1 MEQQVLQKTLYKVKE
16 LTQKVGSFILA
27 EQQKLADITIEV
39 KSKNSLVSYVDKQAE
54 EQLVLALEAM
64 LPEAGF
70 IAEEGTSTKVG
81 SHYNWIIDPLDGT
94 TNFLHGLPIY
104 SISIALQYNNEII
117 LGVVYEI
124 GQKEMFYATKG
135 DVAYCNGKQIKV
147 TDNDKLED
155 TLIAT
160 GFPYYD
166 YSQMQE
172 FQNCLAHYMNHTR
185 GLRRMGSA
193 AVDLVYTAIGRFDC
207 FFEYGLNAWDVAAGA
222 FIVQQA
228 GGKVVDY
235 KGGDNYVFGKSIL
248 ATNSKLHD
256 EFLKITKVYFE

>member
-1 MEQQVLQKTLYKVKE
+1 MEKQALQKTLTKVKE

-27 EQQKLADITIEV
+27 EQQKLVDINIEV

-54 EQLVLALEAM
+54 EQLVLALEAI

-70 IAEEGTSTKVG
+70 IAEEGTSSKIG
-81 SHYNWIIDPLDGT
+81 ESYNWIIDPLDGT
-94 TNFLHGLPIY
+94 TNFLHGLPIF
-104 SISIALQYNNEII
+104 SISIALQYHNEII

-124 GQKEMFYATKG
+124 GQKEMFYACKDDG
-135 DVAYCNGKQIKV
+135 AYCNGKKINV
-147 TDNDKLED
+147 TENTKLSD

-172 FQNCLAHYMNHTR
+172 FQNCLAHYMHHTR
-185 GLRRMGSA
+185 GVRRMGSA

-207 FFEYGLNAWDVAAGA
+207 FFEYGLNSWDVAAGA

-235 KGGDNYVFGKSIL
+235 KGGNDFIFGRSIL
-248 ATNSKLHD
+248 ATNNTLHS
-256 EFLKITKVYFE
+256 EFLEITKKYF